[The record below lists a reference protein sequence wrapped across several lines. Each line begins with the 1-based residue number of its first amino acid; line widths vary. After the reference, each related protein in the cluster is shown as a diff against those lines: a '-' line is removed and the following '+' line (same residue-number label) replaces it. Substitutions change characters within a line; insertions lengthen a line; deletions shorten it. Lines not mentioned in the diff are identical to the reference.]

1 MPPTPAAA
9 LPPVLDV
16 LDHAVGLVAWCPP
29 DRMAGMSIA
38 WLLLLAA
45 NSGFPLARVGAGSSL
60 HGLNPF
66 FLAFTAFAVQLAVVS
81 GIVLS
86 LGVLRRSGSTRRG
99 KSAPMVRL
107 IYDCGTTWIHICSAC
122 CFSYLL
128 IGVDVLPAV
137 VIGERPI
144 HLVRIAEWVYTVPLV
159 WYVFARVYTAADD
172 RQLCKVVAVNT
183 MMLTTGYS
191 GIFSLSCT
199 RLYVPVFSVALLLFC
214 HQAHFLWHLP
224 SNGSEEVRSMARR
237 VYLVGQSLMVVYP
250 SVWILSDLRLI
261 SPVLEQ
267 AYIFT
272 FLDVLCKLVLV
283 WSCIVLRFIQAFPV
297 LHTCFEGSQQ
307 FLDASHDVR
316 FTLDGEY
323 RICDVDGK
331 EALLTHYLCASDLL
345 ARCFLDICHDEGER
359 RKLMRAV
366 QMVDRQSNDTI
377 SPKLTLNLTR
387 GGGDVV
393 VTECVIS
400 STQNSGLRLIGITFH
415 EIALEPESASKQRQV
430 SQLTNTSINSPPCAE
445 PEVRQLT
452 PSVLEMDSASCVG
465 PGACR
470 QAARFWRSGGGEGHT
485 FKALGRDLGGEGVL
499 DRRASLSKE
508 AKDADGKSHVSAMT
522 GMTHRSEAS
531 ILTTVSVREHVEWVH
546 QTIGQLLETEK
557 EPAFLADMMSDC
569 YPIVGCSQ
577 GFLDLTQ
584 YSQESILGTSLFFL
598 EEGIPDELISKST
611 RKNLTS
617 FCQACRFSAG
627 MGGRVLGDLQVTQPS
642 KRAGGSVFVNCCLCS
657 LVMLRNRPY
666 ILGVPTSMGEG
677 TFARM
682 SKSSLDEH
690 KENSREKVRRI
701 REALQGKIERDRRL
715 PEVDEEGG
723 HSFFADRLQDHC
735 ILIGRGRTA
744 LRREPYDL
752 PNGCLVFAQQPVY
765 PIGDG
770 SLRFSVLVD
779 DVTPKFDGL
788 PLMGFTR
795 REPLDSVECY
805 PGQAQCLAQSVSIGR
820 NGEAFARDQSTHVT
834 IGFKQPP
841 PEELMSWCLDSD
853 KPPHL
858 RRAPCRPEP
867 GDTLEC
873 VWSADG
879 RLSMHHNSTVVL
891 SFDTGRRPER
901 GGHYYGFVDVCLS
914 VSQVTLLPFRQ
925 CPSGSPASTSA
936 ASEGSRRSQCQDLC
950 PLELKIR
957 SSVLDMLARQ
967 AITEAVA
974 DCPFCV
980 TVADPGEDDCPLVA
994 VSDEFLRITGY
1005 DRAQVLGR
1013 NCRFLNEG
1021 CPADL
1026 HDIMALRQASKSGQ
1040 RVTLLLT
1047 NRRRTGELFVNL
1059 LDLAGVTVAKDLDTS
1074 EDIWYLIGVQADV
1087 THLAE
1092 GELPKDHLA
1101 ELELVAG
1108 AVRAGLEREMRQMAL
1123 DSVQEGRTETSSNWT
1138 SMEHMDSSSHGGDMV
1153 KRGVYRRRIQV
1164 LEGLQWC
1171 GQESEAPPAR
1181 LAAGAPPAGPPA
1193 ETTEGSESSQARYRG
1208 LASKAADETDPREED
1223 APARG
1228 SAALGRSSGPSLW
1241 LLGSLVAASAAA
1253 AVASRVA
1260 GARR

>member
-1 MPPTPAAA
+1 MET
-9 LPPVLDV
+9 
-16 LDHAVGLVAWCPP
+16 
-29 DRMAGMSIA
+29 
-38 WLLLLAA
+38 
-45 NSGFPLARVGAGSSL
+45 
-60 HGLNPF
+60 
-66 FLAFTAFAVQLAVVS
+66 
-81 GIVLS
+81 
-86 LGVLRRSGSTRRG
+86 
-99 KSAPMVRL
+99 
-107 IYDCGTTWIHICSAC
+107 
-122 CFSYLL
+122 
-128 IGVDVLPAV
+128 
-137 VIGERPI
+137 
-144 HLVRIAEWVYTVPLV
+144 
-159 WYVFARVYTAADD
+159 
-172 RQLCKVVAVNT
+172 
-183 MMLTTGYS
+183 
-191 GIFSLSCT
+191 
-199 RLYVPVFSVALLLFC
+199 
-214 HQAHFLWHLP
+214 
-224 SNGSEEVRSMARR
+224 
-237 VYLVGQSLMVVYP
+237 
-250 SVWILSDLRLI
+250 
-261 SPVLEQ
+261 
-267 AYIFT
+267 
-272 FLDVLCKLVLV
+272 
-283 WSCIVLRFIQAFPV
+283 
-297 LHTCFEGSQQ
+297 
-307 FLDASHDVR
+307 
-316 FTLDGEY
+316 
-323 RICDVDGK
+323 
-331 EALLTHYLCASDLL
+331 
-345 ARCFLDICHDEGER
+345 
-359 RKLMRAV
+359 
-366 QMVDRQSNDTI
+366 
-377 SPKLTLNLTR
+377 
-387 GGGDVV
+387 
-393 VTECVIS
+393 
-400 STQNSGLRLIGITFH
+400 
-415 EIALEPESASKQRQV
+415 
-430 SQLTNTSINSPPCAE
+430 
-445 PEVRQLT
+445 
-452 PSVLEMDSASCVG
+452 
-465 PGACR
+465 
-470 QAARFWRSGGGEGHT
+470 
-485 FKALGRDLGGEGVL
+485 
-499 DRRASLSKE
+499 RASL
-508 AKDADGKSHVSAMT
+508 AKDLDGKSHVSAMT
-522 GMTHRSEAS
+522 NMTHRSEAS

-546 QTIGQLLETEK
+546 QTIGQLMETEK
-557 EPAFLADMMSDC
+557 EPAFLADVMSDC

-577 GFLDLTQ
+577 GFLELTQ

-627 MGGRVLGDLQVTQPS
+627 MGGRVLGDLQVTQPG

-666 ILGVPTSMGEG
+666 IIGVPTSIGEG
-677 TFARM
+677 AFAGM
-682 SKSSLDEH
+682 SKTALDEH
-690 KENSREKVRRI
+690 KESSREQVKRI
-701 REALQGKIERDRRL
+701 REALQARIDQRL

-752 PNGCLVFAQQPVY
+752 PNGCLVFMQQPVY
-765 PIGDG
+765 PSSDG

-795 REPLDSVECY
+795 REPADAIECY

-820 NGEAFARDQSTHVT
+820 NGEAFARDQSTHVAM
-834 IGFKQPP
+834 GFKQLPP
-841 PEELMSWCLDSD
+841 QELMCWCLDSN

-879 RLSMHHNSTVVL
+879 KLSMYHNSNVVL

-901 GGHYYGFVDVCLS
+901 RGHYYGFVDVCLS
-914 VSQVTLLPFRQ
+914 VSQVTLLPFQ
-925 CPSGSPASTSA
+925 QGPAGSPTA
-936 ASEGSRRSQCQDLC
+936 ASSEGGHRSQGQDLC

-980 TVADPGEDDCPLVA
+980 TVADPGEEDCPLVA

-1005 DRAQVLGR
+1005 GRAQVLGR

-1059 LDLAGVTVAKDLDTS
+1059 LDLAGVTVAKDLDS
-1074 EDIWYLIGVQADV
+1074 GEDIWYLIGVQADV
-1087 THLAE
+1087 THLME

-1138 SMEHMDSSSHGGDMV
+1138 SLEHMDSSSNCGEMV

-1171 GQESEAPPAR
+1171 CQESKAPTAR
-1181 LAAGAPPAGPPA
+1181 LAAEALPARLEA
-1193 ETTEGSESSQARYRG
+1193 ETTEGSEVSQVRYRG
-1208 LASKAADETDPREED
+1208 PPSKAADETDPREED
-1223 APARG
+1223 QPARG
-1228 SAALGRSSGPSLW
+1228 SAALGRGSGPSLW

-1253 AVASRVA
+1253 AVAARVA